1 MPGSRPLRA
10 VQERP
15 VLWHVGEEGSQML
28 LGKQAGWFHGQGT
41 ASLATGSLCEL
52 KQMAYIL
59 HAMVFLSSKG
69 KDITVLDCTV
79 DTVKLNSWRSSCKP
93 LCKPN
98 EHWYVQQALTP
109 PVCLHW
115 RGKPREYIL
124 RLFGFVVDLLA
135 TESYT

>member
-69 KDITVLDCTV
+69 I
-79 DTVKLNSWRSSCKP
+79 
-93 LCKPN
+93 
-98 EHWYVQQALTP
+98 
-109 PVCLHW
+109 
-115 RGKPREYIL
+115 
-124 RLFGFVVDLLA
+124 
-135 TESYT
+135 